1 MVEGAEPMPDL
12 FPLFLSFKVATL
24 ATVISLALGIGIAW
38 LLARRRFPGKDLLDA
53 LVTLPM
59 VLPPTVLG
67 YYLLVIIGRRG
78 PIGRLLE
85 ETFGIT
91 LVFTWQAA
99 VIAAAVASAP
109 LLIKAARAAFEG
121 VDRRVEDAART
132 LGRSELGIFLTVTV
146 PLAWRGIMAGTVLAF
161 ARALGDFGTTIMVAG
176 NIPGKTQTM
185 PIAVYDAVLGDN
197 TPLANLLVL
206 IITVAAAVVLIALN
220 RLERSAFQRNRHVGG

>member
-1 MVEGAEPMPDL
+1 MLDL
-12 FPLFLSFKVATL
+12 FPLLLSFKVATL
-24 ATVISLALGIGIAW
+24 ATVISLGLGVGIAW
-38 LLARRRFPGKDLLDA
+38 LLARRRFPGKDLVDA

-67 YYLLVIIGRRG
+67 YYLLVTIGRRG
-78 PIGRLLE
+78 PLGSFLE
-85 ETFGIT
+85 GTFGVT

-132 LGRSELGIFLTVTV
+132 LGRSELSIFFTITI
-146 PLAWRGIMAGTVLAF
+146 PLAWRGIMAGTILAF

-197 TPLANLLVL
+197 TPLANALVL
-206 IITVAAAVVLIALN
+206 VTTITAVVVLIALN
-220 RLERSAFQRNRHVGG
+220 RLERSAFRGNRDARS